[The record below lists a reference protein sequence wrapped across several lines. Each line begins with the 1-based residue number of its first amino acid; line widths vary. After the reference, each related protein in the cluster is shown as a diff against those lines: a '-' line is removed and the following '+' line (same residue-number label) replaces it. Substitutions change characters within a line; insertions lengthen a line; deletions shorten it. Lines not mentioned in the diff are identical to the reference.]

1 MIKIRKFD
9 IEKDYDSVNEWCLSR
24 KEKHLNT
31 ALIPPTTYIA
41 SENDEDILFIC
52 VYFIL
57 DVPII
62 MLDNFITN
70 PNGNYWKMK
79 RCWKIMFDFI
89 KNLITNVE
97 ELSKR
102 KYSVI
107 QCTADSRLVKMLNKT
122 DKSWIILNGTLSP
135 CLYNL

>member
-1 MIKIRKFD
+1 MIKVRKFD
-9 IEKDYDSVNEWCLSR
+9 KEKDFDVVNGWCLSR
-24 KEKHLNT
+24 KERVLNT
-31 ALIPPTTYIA
+31 NLLPPTTYIA
-41 SENDEDILFIC
+41 SENDEDILFIA

-79 RCWKIMFDFI
+79 RCWKITFDFI

-97 ELSKR
+97 ELSGR
-102 KYSVI
+102 KYAVI
-107 QCTADSRLVKMLNKT
+107 QCTADSRLVKMMNKL
-122 DKSWIILNGTLSP
+122 DKSWIIINGTLSP

>member
-1 MIKIRKFD
+1 MVKIRKFET
-9 IEKDYDSVNEWCLSR
+9 EKDFETVNGWCLER
-24 KEKHLNT
+24 KNRVLN
-31 ALIPPTTYIA
+31 ASLLPPTTYIA
-41 SENDEDILFIC
+41 SENDEDVFVVG
-52 VYFIL
+52 VYFLL

-89 KNLITNVE
+89 KNLISNVE
-97 ELSKR
+97 GLSGK
-102 KYSVI
+102 KYSII
-107 QCTADSRLVKMLNKT
+107 QCSADSRLVKMMNKL
-122 DKSWIILNGTLSP
+122 DKSWIVINGTLSP